1 MANYKDIKY
10 DFSGE
15 NLTALNAT
23 QLTSGTTPDA
33 RYTTLP
39 AVSGANLT
47 SLTATNLSS
56 GTVPTARLGT
66 GTASSSTILYG
77 DNTWAAAGGGDL
89 VLLASVTAS
98 ADATVEFSGYFSSD
112 YYNYYIYFNN
122 VRASAAP
129 KWLSLR
135 LSTAAGY
142 FTGATDYG
150 TANYGMQVTGDG
162 TGTAVAQGDSAYQ
175 YIALSPSSLEND
187 SNWDCS
193 GFIHIPLPTQSA
205 YKVVNF
211 QLTSGEPDDAAYIT
225 NNQGSGVLYTADDLV
240 GVQFLFA
247 SANISTGNFRMY
259 GLKNA

>member
-77 DNTWAAAGGGDL
+77 DNTWAAAGAGGL
-89 VLLASVTAS
+89 VLQSQQA
-98 ADATVEFSGYFSSD
+98 
-112 YYNYYIYFNN
+112 
-122 VRASAAP
+122 
-129 KWLSLR
+129 
-135 LSTAAGY
+135 
-142 FTGATDYG
+142 
-150 TANYGMQVTGDG
+150 TANGRTIITSTTYSSTGVTDTITCASSSSKVLVIVSAQFGLDSNNAAVAYIQAKFQLTNNHSGISETSLVETCYGNYFPEDSGMDMILQSTCSMVYIDSPSTTNELTYTLNG
-162 TGTAVAQGDSAYQ
+162 AVAQA
-175 YIALSPSSLEND
+175 
-187 SNWDCS
+187 
-193 GFIHIPLPTQSA
+193 
-205 YKVVNF
+205 
-211 QLTSGEPDDAAYIT
+211 TSGLEVISG
-225 NNQGSGVLYTADDLV
+225 GSGAYDKTIILIEL
-240 GVQFLFA
+240 
-247 SANISTGNFRMY
+247 SE
-259 GLKNA
+259 